1 MSRAHR
7 AGRDKGFLKKPPR
20 GRQEEVRDVAGIPSA
35 PRLTSRVHIDLQRVA
50 GALCRS

>member
-7 AGRDKGFLKKPPR
+7 AGRGKGSLETPPR
-20 GRQEEVRDVAGIPSA
+20 GRQEEVRDVTGIPHA